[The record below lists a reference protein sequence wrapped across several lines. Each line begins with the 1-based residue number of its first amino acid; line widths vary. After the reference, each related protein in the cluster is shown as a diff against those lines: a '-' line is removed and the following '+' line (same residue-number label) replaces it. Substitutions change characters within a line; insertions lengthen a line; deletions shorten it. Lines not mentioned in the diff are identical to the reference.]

1 MGAIAFIETMDY
13 TSLSN
18 ITQEEFESN
27 VEAAIARLSAAPP
40 DTPVLGQDSPRGA
53 QPPRS
58 PGAAAGSHDAAYAQE
73 GSDGDQAKALPLT
86 PMAMS
91 IAEDTRAFFSRTGE
105 VARAGL
111 GASFV
116 RPMGALGR
124 LLSDGIDGVRT
135 PNSNPGAAGSG
146 GASPSGADSPGDG
159 HSGHGHLASQGGTG
173 RRLFA
178 GLFGNDSEETPS
190 RPTSGYGGANW
201 TRAFRGPEHDEEP
214 QTPAGDELRHG
225 PFSTLAGGQG
235 APGAPSRRRAQPG
248 FPGYIEPQRPAPAR
262 QSSFESYHDDDDD
275 DGPMTGGSGAR
286 TPTSEDGE
294 HGLGVPSAAAGRAPR
309 AQRFASDFAPS
320 FLAPTQPVR
329 NVEPATPT
337 PARPAQLPQD
347 VAEESEEI
355 QRVHLAAG
363 IETVSCARPA
373 WLAALTCDAAAEH
386 LPERRA
392 SGCADGARGLVSRCG
407 RGQTRQG

>member
-18 ITQEEFESN
+18 ISQEEFETN
-27 VEAAIARLSAAPP
+27 VEAAIARLSAAAP

-53 QPPRS
+53 QARQS
-58 PGAAAGSHDAAYAQE
+58 PGGAGNQDVAYAPD

-135 PNSNPGAAGSG
+135 PNSNAGPGGSG

-178 GLFGNDSEETPS
+178 GLFGNDSEESPS

-201 TRAFRGPEHDEEP
+201 TRAFRGQEHDEEP

-225 PFSTLAGGQG
+225 PFSTLAGGQV
-235 APGAPSRRRAQPG
+235 APGAPLRRRAQPG
-248 FPGYIEPQRPAPAR
+248 FPGYIESQRPIPAR

-275 DGPMTGGSGAR
+275 EPMTGGSGAR

-294 HGLGVPSAAAGRAPR
+294 HGLSTPSAGAGRAPH

-320 FLAPTQPVR
+320 FAAPNQPRR
-329 NVEPATPT
+329 NPDPATPT
-337 PARPAQLPQD
+337 PGRPAQLPQD
-347 VAEESEEI
+347 VAEESAEI

-363 IETVSCARPA
+363 IETVSRTARGR
-373 WLAALTCDAAAEH
+373 LCSAAATD
-386 LPERRA
+386 LRRRSSGA
-392 SGCADGARGLVSRCG
+392 SSRTPSPRSCTWCSRAG
-407 RGQTRQG
+407 ESQRPP